1 MENTST
7 SEHVI
12 KYKSLF
18 ILSAIDKGWVVKK
31 RNNKYIFTKKHENKR
46 EIFEENYLERFVLSN
61 STTFLF

>member
-18 ILSAIDKGWVVKK
+18 ILSAIDKGWIVKK
-31 RNNKYIFTKKHENKR
+31 RNNKYIFTKKHEGNK
-46 EIFEENYLERFVLSN
+46 EIFSNAFLQRFMEENIE
-61 STTFLF
+61 